1 MIEISRELTGT
12 SPAIRALQADIEHA
26 AACDAKVLI
35 TGDTGTGKEVTARQI
50 HARSQRRARP
60 FVAINCGGIPETL
73 LESELFGHA
82 RGSFTGACRDRIGLL
97 AAANLG
103 TVFLDEVGEMSLRM
117 QALLL
122 RFLETGEIQRVGR
135 EGAESCVDVRIIAAT
150 NKDLLQQVGIKAFR
164 LDLFYRLNVLHLR
177 TPALRDHPED
187 IPALFDHFLH
197 EYSLEYRMPMP
208 RLTSD
213 AFCDLCLW
221 EWPGNV
227 RELKNV
233 AERLVVRGYDRPVT
247 VADLPQ
253 GVRPVRPLVAG
264 AAALAPNVKWAKL
277 FDRLVAGGECFWA
290 TVYDPFMAR
299 DLTRDDLRAV
309 IRRGLEETRGS
320 YKLLMPLFNIETRHK
335 RRLVTALRKHDCL
348 IDLHQARQ
356 GFSPPNCGQQTSV
369 FPARVTEVGPSKLRR
384 PSSARSS
391 VASVTS

>member
-1 MIEISRELTGT
+1 MMEVSGELTGT
-12 SPAIRALQADIEHA
+12 SPAIRSLQADIELA

-35 TGDTGTGKEVTARQI
+35 TGDTGTGKEVTARLI
-50 HARSQRRARP
+50 HAGSQRRARP

-82 RGSFTGACRDRIGLL
+82 RGSFTGACRDRVGLL
-97 AAANLG
+97 AAANRG

-135 EGAESCVDVRIIAAT
+135 EGGESCVDVRIIAAT
-150 NKDLLQQVGIKAFR
+150 NRDLMERVSIKAFR

-177 TPALRDHPED
+177 TPSLRDHTED
-187 IPALFDHFLH
+187 IPALFDHFLRQ
-197 EYSLEYRMPMP
+197 YSQEYRMPMP

-213 AFCDLCLW
+213 AFRDLCLW

-253 GVRPVRPLVAG
+253 GVRPARSLVAS
-264 AAALAPNVKWAKL
+264 AAAQAPNVTWAKL
-277 FDRLVAGGECFWA
+277 FDRLVGGGECFWA

-299 DLTRDDLRAV
+299 DLTRDDVRAV

-320 YKLLMPLFNIETRHK
+320 YKLLMPLFNIEARHK

-348 IDLHQARQ
+348 IGLHQVRQ
-356 GFSPPNCGQQTSV
+356 GSSPLNCGVQTSTSSL
-369 FPARVTEVGPSKLRR
+369 PA
-384 PSSARSS
+384 
-391 VASVTS
+391 

>member
-1 MIEISRELTGT
+1 MIEISGELTGT
-12 SPAIRALQADIEHA
+12 SPAIRALQADIEVA

-60 FVAINCGGIPETL
+60 FVAINCAGIPETL

-97 AAANLG
+97 ANADLG

-135 EGAESCVDVRIIAAT
+135 EGGGSCVDVRIIAAT
-150 NKDLLQQVGIKAFR
+150 NRDLLQRVAIKAFR

-187 IPALFDHFLH
+187 IPALFDHFLCQ
-197 EYSLEYRMPMP
+197 YSQQYRMPIP

-213 AFCDLCLW
+213 AFCDLSRW
-221 EWPGNV
+221 EWAGNV

-247 VADLPQ
+247 VADLPR
-253 GVRPVRPLVAG
+253 GVGHARTVIAR
-264 AAALAPNVKWAKL
+264 AAARGSNRTWAQL
-277 FDRLVAGGECFWA
+277 FDRLVAGRECFWTA
-290 TVYDPFMAR
+290 VYDPFMAR
-299 DLTRDDLRAV
+299 DLTRDDLRAL

-320 YKLLMPLFNIETRHK
+320 YKLLMPLFNIEARHH
-335 RRLVTALRKHDCL
+335 RRLLNALRKHDCL
-348 IDLHQARQ
+348 IGFHQVRQ
-356 GFSPPNCGQQTSV
+356 GSSPPS
-369 FPARVTEVGPSKLRR
+369 
-384 PSSARSS
+384 
-391 VASVTS
+391 